1 MTTELKEEIKEVY
14 QLTEAT
20 YFGPSTRAVSIFGE
34 IDRAM
39 CLTTISQLLEMDT
52 EKEDTIY
59 IYINS
64 DGGTLTDSL
73 AIYDTIRMI
82 QSRVVTIAIGS
93 CASGALLI
101 LLAGDTKISC
111 PNTLYYYHQAI
122 FPSDVFLSKHQ
133 ATSVSNAYKI
143 YQERYDSILLDRT
156 KMKKHLWN
164 KHFKDS
170 TSTYFTAK
178 DALKFNIIDMVNYP
192 KTKKEIKEW
201 LQEDEEHELKAQISN
216 AG

>member
-1 MTTELKEEIKEVY
+1 MTTKTKEEIKEIWQV
-14 QLTEAT
+14 ADNPF
-20 YFGPSTRAVSIFGE
+20 FGPATRAISIFGD
-34 IDRAM
+34 IDRETSLM
-39 CLTTISQLLEMDT
+39 TISQLLDMDS
-52 EKEDTIY
+52 EKNETIY

-82 QSRVVTIAIGS
+82 RSEVVTISIGS

-133 ATSVSNAYKI
+133 ATSMSNAYTI
-143 YQERYDSILLDRT
+143 YQERYDSILLERT
-156 KMKKHLWN
+156 NMKKHLWN

-170 TSTYFTAK
+170 TATYFTAK
-178 DALKFNIIDMVNYP
+178 DALKFNMIDHINHP
-192 KTKKEIKEW
+192 EEKETKKW
-201 LQEDEEHELKAQISN
+201 PQEDEEHEQKAQTLSD
-216 AG
+216 G